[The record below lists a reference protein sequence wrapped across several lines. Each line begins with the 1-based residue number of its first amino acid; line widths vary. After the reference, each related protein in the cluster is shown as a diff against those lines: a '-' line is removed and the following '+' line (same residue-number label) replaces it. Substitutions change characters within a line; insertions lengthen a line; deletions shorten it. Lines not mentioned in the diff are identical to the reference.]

1 MGLATI
7 TAVDTAGIRA
17 SFQVDGVTAKGAL
30 TTLAT
35 ALQVYSDADLRTR
48 HFHDV
53 AVEVGTPVHN
63 GVQSQVEFK
72 AVIQYYDN
80 DNNQYHLFEL
90 PGPKDSMF
98 GIVAGQGDRV
108 TTVAGNAIVALIATA
123 TGLDLAFVKGW
134 PVSKKT
140 QEQ

>member
-1 MGLATI
+1 MGLSTV
-7 TAVDTAGIRA
+7 TCVDTAGVRA
-17 SFQVDGVTAKGAL
+17 SFQVDGVNDKAAL

-35 ALQVYSDADLRTR
+35 ALQAYSDTDLRTR
-48 HFHDV
+48 HYHDV
-53 AVEVGTPVHN
+53 AVAVGTPVHN
-63 GVQSQVEFK
+63 GVNSQVEFK

-80 DNNQYHLFEL
+80 DNNKYHLFEL

-98 GIVAGQGDRV
+98 TVVAGQGDRV
-108 TTVAGNAIVALIATA
+108 TTLAGNAIVALIATA

-134 PVSKKT
+134 PISKKT

>member
-17 SFQVDGVTAKGAL
+17 SFQFDGVDTKAKL
-30 TTLAT
+30 TTLAS
-35 ALQVYSDADLRTR
+35 ALQTYSDADLRTR

-53 AVEVGTPVHN
+53 ATEVGTPVHS
-63 GVQSQVEFK
+63 GVNSQVEFK

-80 DNNQYHLFEL
+80 DNNKYHLFEL
-90 PGPKDSMF
+90 PGPKDTMF
-98 GIVAGQGDRV
+98 EIVAGQGDRV
-108 TTVAGNAIVALIATA
+108 KVASGDAIVALIATA

-134 PVSKKT
+134 PVSRKT